1 MASRMVLRWQ
11 SRQTGFSLTELL
23 IVIVIIGILMAF
35 TLSQMDI
42 FDKVKVQNAEADVN
56 RLKIHL
62 EMYRSDNG
70 SFPPSGSLNALVTN
84 PGQGVAPRW
93 KQYMKELPKDPWGQE
108 YRYLNPSTHG
118 KEVDVFSIGA
128 DKREGTDDD
137 IGSWRLER

>member
-11 SRQTGFSLTELL
+11 SHQAGFSLTEML

-70 SFPPSGSLNALVTN
+70 SFPPSGALNALVTN
-84 PGQGVAPRW
+84 PGQDVAPRW
-93 KQYMKELPKDPWGQE
+93 RQYMKELPKDPWGQE